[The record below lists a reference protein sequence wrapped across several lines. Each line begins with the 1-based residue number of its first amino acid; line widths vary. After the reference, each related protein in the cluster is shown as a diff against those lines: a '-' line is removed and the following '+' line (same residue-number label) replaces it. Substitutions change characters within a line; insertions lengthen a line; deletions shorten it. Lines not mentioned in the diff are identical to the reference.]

1 MFRISYNGFIRNGT
15 PQQMNVGKIW
25 KRNAFK
31 DSLQELFYTVHKDA
45 MTIIIQIDGHR
56 PVCESTVWERTTWN
70 HLRQWWQ
77 TWKARRECSGTISS
91 TGRVQRMI
99 YRARG
104 FSIGDVTWRRGIIRK
119 SRNRARTVIIVCLTT
134 KVANW
139 NNLCSYSWC
148 CSSSKPNQ
156 NQQQEGSSNSIC
168 CCRILQSICN
178 PSFDFF
184 TTSTTKIFQILRLYD
199 SFLDRDLQQ

>member
-99 YRARG
+99 YHASAAVAKEVSLLETSPEEEASSGRAE
-104 FSIGDVTWRRGIIRK
+104 IEPEH
-119 SRNRARTVIIVCLTT
+119 
-134 KVANW
+134 
-139 NNLCSYSWC
+139 
-148 CSSSKPNQ
+148 SSSSAWPPKWQIGTISVVIHDAAAALNQ
-156 NQQQEGSSNSIC
+156 TKTSS
-168 CCRILQSICN
+168 RKAL
-178 PSFDFF
+178 
-184 TTSTTKIFQILRLYD
+184 QILSAAAASFNLYATPASISSPLLPPKYSRSSD
-199 SFLDRDLQQ
+199 YMTLS